1 MRLPNRKALN
11 GKVLR
16 RKVQAA
22 LLGAVA
28 VSALAGTVAAQ
39 NGADRSMPPAL
50 GPPPKVTLPAIQK
63 RVLSNGLPV
72 WIVES
77 HEVPLVQVNL
87 VVLAG
92 ANDDPA
98 GKFGVASLTA
108 AMLDEGAGRR
118 NALDIADAI
127 DGLGADLSISSSF
140 DASAV
145 RLNVPVA
152 KISDALPIMA
162 DVVLRPTFP
171 QNELDR
177 LREERVTALIQARD
191 DPAALVAPAFARAV
205 FGGAHRY
212 GTGALGTTTTLKAF
226 TTADLRSFHTSMY
239 KPSNATLLVV
249 GDVQPARILPQL
261 EKHFGT
267 WARSGPVSR
276 TPVPAPAQL
285 SERQVI
291 LVDVPG
297 AAQSQVRIGWVG
309 VSRSTPDYF
318 TLQVLN
324 TILGGSFTSR
334 LNQNLREEH
343 GYSYGASSRFDMR
356 LAPATFAAGAG
367 VQTDKTSESLTEFF
381 KELAAIRTPIPEAE
395 LTKAK
400 NYITFGFPSEFE
412 TLGDLSAHLEEMVV
426 YKLPDDYF
434 NRYTANI
441 QAVTGAAVTK
451 AAATYVQ
458 PQKFAV
464 VVVGDRK
471 TIEPGIRALK
481 LGEVKALA
489 ATEFL
494 GP

>member
-1 MRLPNRKALN
+1 
-11 GKVLR
+11 
-16 RKVQAA
+16 
-22 LLGAVA
+22 
-28 VSALAGTVAAQ
+28 
-39 NGADRSMPPAL
+39 
-50 GPPPKVTLPAIQK
+50 
-63 RVLSNGLPV
+63 
-72 WIVES
+72 
-77 HEVPLVQVNL
+77 
-87 VVLAG
+87 
-92 ANDDPA
+92 
-98 GKFGVASLTA
+98 
-108 AMLDEGAGRR
+108 
-118 NALDIADAI
+118 
-127 DGLGADLSISSSF
+127 
-140 DASAV
+140 V
-145 RLNVPVA
+145 RLNLPVA
-152 KISDALPIMA
+152 KLSEALPIMA

-171 QNELDR
+171 QYELDR

-205 FGGAHRY
+205 FGQLHRY

-226 TTADLRSFHTSMY
+226 TTADLRAFHASMY
-239 KPSNATLLVV
+239 KPSNATLVVV

-267 WARSGPVSR
+267 WTGRGPATRSSI
-276 TPVPAPAQL
+276 PVPSQL
-285 SERQVI
+285 SDRQVI

-297 AAQSQVRIGWVG
+297 AAQSQIRIGWVG

-334 LNQNLREEH
+334 LNQNLREDQ
-343 GYSYGASSRFDMR
+343 GYTYGASSRFDMR
-356 LAPATFAAGAG
+356 LGPGPFAAGAG

-381 KELAAIRTPIPEAE
+381 KELDAIRTPIPEAE

-441 QAVTGAAVTK
+441 QAVTCAAVTK

-471 TIEPGIRALK
+471 AIEPGIRALK
-481 LGEVKALA
+481 LGEVKTLA
-489 ATEFL
+489 VTEFL